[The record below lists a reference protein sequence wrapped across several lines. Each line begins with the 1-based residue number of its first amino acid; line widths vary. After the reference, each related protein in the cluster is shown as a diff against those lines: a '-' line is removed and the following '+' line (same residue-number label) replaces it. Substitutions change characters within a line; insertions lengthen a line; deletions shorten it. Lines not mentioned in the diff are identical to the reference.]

1 MTLFMGNN
9 LYTHPYKHL
18 RGARTVFCALVCV
31 VLCIALVAPKQALA
45 DLYTVEG
52 VEVDV
57 TAKNALEAREKAFN
71 EAQVK
76 AYKMLSERLVNSGEQ
91 DAVKELDTESISY
104 MVQDFEVTKEQLSA
118 KRYKGTYTI
127 RFRPDSFR
135 QQVIQQGQS
144 YSDIP
149 RGAVLVLPFYQTGSN
164 TILWDNTNPFLSAWS
179 RSREINGQ
187 IASTVVPIGDIEDVS
202 QINEFSPL
210 NYDPV
215 KLERMRD
222 RYGANEV
229 SIILASPEVS
239 ITGISNVR
247 LSLYHAK
254 IRGPEFS
261 GQMIVQGQAGE
272 TSAQLYDRVVSKIK
286 QRYKSDWKQETSV
299 ASMDT
304 QSFQAVMNFT
314 SVREWIDAKQ
324 KLERVPGMA
333 SVIVNRLTPREA
345 SMSLNYHG
353 DAQRLNTALGRS
365 GLMLGQAGNGYQP
378 VYRILRAMPQYQ
390 QPAPQVNAPNNQT
403 PYNNP
408 YNRSYYQ

>member
-1 MTLFMGNN
+1 MSNN

-18 RGARTVFCALVCV
+18 RSARTVFCALVAL
-31 VLCIALVAPKQALA
+31 VLCIASIVPKSALA

-52 VEVDV
+52 IDVDV
-57 TAKNALEAREKAFN
+57 TAKNALEAREKAFS

-76 AYKMLSERLVNSGEQ
+76 AYETLSERLVNSGEQ
-91 DAVKELDTESISY
+91 SAVQELDAETISF

-127 RFRPDSFR
+127 RFNPDSFQ
-135 QQVIQQGQS
+135 QQVINQGQS

-149 RGAVLVLPFYQTGSN
+149 RGSVLVLPFYQTGSN
-164 TILWDNTNPFLSAWS
+164 TVLWDSTNPFLSAWA
-179 RSREINGQ
+179 RSREINGE

-229 SIILASPEVS
+229 SIILASPEVGMS
-239 ITGISNVR
+239 GVGNVR
-247 LSLYHAK
+247 LSLYSAR

-261 GQMIVQGQAGE
+261 GQMTIEGNAGE
-272 TSAQLYDRVVSKIK
+272 TTAQLYDRVVSKIK
-286 QRYKSDWKQETSV
+286 QQYKSDWKQETAV

-304 QSFQAVMNFT
+304 QSFPAVMSFT

-345 SMSLNYHG
+345 SMALNYQG
-353 DAQRLNTALGRS
+353 DVQRLAIALERS
-365 GLMLGQAGNGYQP
+365 GLRLAQSANGYQT
-378 VYRILRAMPQYQ
+378 VYYIMRIAPQYQ
-390 QPAPQVNAPNNQT
+390 QQAPQTNQT